1 MTAPPVDPTADRS
14 ADHLVERARQ
24 IATAAHEHQ
33 VDKSG
38 AAYITHPARVAS
50 RVAGNPQAEMVA
62 WLHDVVEDTTVT
74 LTDLAADFPPE
85 VVTAVDAITKRPD
98 EGDAYYRR
106 VAADPLALQVKYA
119 DLADNSSP
127 DRLAKLDP
135 ALQSRLRA
143 KYAHAHEILR
153 GSTDPR
159 SAEPSH

>member
-1 MTAPPVDPTADRS
+1 MTLVD
-14 ADHLVERARQ
+14 RARE
-24 IATAAHEHQ
+24 IAQQAHRDQ

-38 AAYITHPARVAS
+38 AAYITHPARVAA
-50 RVAGNPQAEMVA
+50 RVAGNPAAEMVA
-62 WLHDVVEDTTVT
+62 WLHDVVEDTGVT
-74 LTDLAADFPPE
+74 LDDLAAEFPPE
-85 VVTAVDAITKRPD
+85 VVAAVDAITKRPD
-98 EGDAYYRR
+98 EGDAYYHR
-106 VAADPLALQVKYA
+106 VAANPLALLVKHA

-143 KYAHAHEILR
+143 KYAHAREVLR